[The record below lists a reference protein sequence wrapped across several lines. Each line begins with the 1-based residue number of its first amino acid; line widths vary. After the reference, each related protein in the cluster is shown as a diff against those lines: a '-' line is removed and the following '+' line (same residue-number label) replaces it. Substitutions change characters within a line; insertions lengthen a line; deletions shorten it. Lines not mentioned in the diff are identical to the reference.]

1 MRDIALHEQLSYY
14 FRSTLFQPA
23 LSFKILHSYKQF
35 WTAIYMAVHNFVQ
48 LHINLEISR

>member
-14 FRSTLFQPA
+14 FRSALFQPA

-35 WTAIYMAVHNFVQ
+35 WTAIYMAVHIFVQ
-48 LHINLEISR
+48 LHINLEVSR